1 MRTLRVA
8 ASAAMLLAAACGD
21 NPSSPPAANK
31 LPAGEVVAL
40 TPLTGFSPHYSAFD
54 KPARVVVTSDTI
66 WARIAGELFTQGA
79 ARPAIDFS
87 REIVLFAAMG
97 TRSSGGFRIEIE
109 RAVRTDGAV
118 VAEVVE
124 TSPGGNCI
132 STQALTRPVYAVRM
146 ARPDASVSFV
156 ERKVVHECS

>member
-1 MRTLRVA
+1 MRTLRIA
-8 ASAAMLLAAACGD
+8 ASAAVLLAAGCGD
-21 NPSSPPAANK
+21 NPSTPPAANK
-31 LPAGEVVAL
+31 LPVGEVVAL
-40 TPLTGFSPHYSAFD
+40 TPVTGYSPHYSVFD
-54 KPARVVVTSDTI
+54 KPARVVVTSDTM
-66 WARIAGELFTQGA
+66 WARIAGQLFTEGA

-87 REIVLFAAMG
+87 REIVLFTAMG
-97 TRSSGGFRIEIE
+97 TRSSGGFSIQVE

-132 STQALTRPVYAVRM
+132 RTQALTRPVHAVRM